1 MFCFVLKSQLVN
13 DTAYFCY
20 LYCTPTWHVCAV
32 AHQSAWA
39 FGKCHDRRQPSSDL
53 VSCLIFTHAITGT
66 VSGEIHDCNFYSAIV
81 IAAALWS
88 WMSARCVSNAQTL
101 AERKEEAAWA
111 AAAASLSS
119 SSSLEIHKVIF
130 SRTCVIA
137 VVTSNWYSLRL
148 CGHSNGLLH
157 LLPAVF
163 CSTGKLCVLSATRQL
178 DVSYDK

>member
-1 MFCFVLKSQLVN
+1 MILDV
-13 DTAYFCY
+13 
-20 LYCTPTWHVCAV
+20 
-32 AHQSAWA
+32 
-39 FGKCHDRRQPSSDL
+39 R
-53 VSCLIFTHAITGT
+53 
-66 VSGEIHDCNFYSAIV
+66 
-81 IAAALWS
+81 
-88 WMSARCVSNAQTL
+88 NAQTL

-157 LLPAVF
+157 LLPALFSVAQ
-163 CSTGKLCVLSATRQL
+163 VNSAFYQQHDNLT
-178 DVSYDK
+178 